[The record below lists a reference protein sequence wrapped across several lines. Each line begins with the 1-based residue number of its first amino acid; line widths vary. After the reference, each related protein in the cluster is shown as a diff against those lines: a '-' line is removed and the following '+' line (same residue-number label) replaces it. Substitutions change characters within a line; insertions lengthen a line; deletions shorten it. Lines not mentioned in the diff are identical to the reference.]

1 MTCLCHCFRMLR
13 TALQAKP
20 GEPLVPYVSR
30 VTKNDTRSGAILGQY
45 HFVSKARVVRIGSFV
60 LFLYKAPSPVPV
72 SSRRVGEGW
81 LRGPRRRAVQS
92 PVGSASSGRS
102 LKIALPLGLA
112 APRERQTRDRKSTRL
127 NSSHT

>member
-1 MTCLCHCFRMLR
+1 MTCLCHCFRMLL

-60 LFLYKAPSPVPV
+60 LFLYKAGSPGRVCPV
-72 SSRRVGEGW
+72 VLARAGVSGQDGEP
-81 LRGPRRRAVQS
+81 PR
-92 PVGSASSGRS
+92 
-102 LKIALPLGLA
+102 
-112 APRERQTRDRKSTRL
+112 AP
-127 NSSHT
+127 

>member
-45 HFVSKARVVRIGSFV
+45 HFVSKAGLFV
-60 LFLYKAPSPVPV
+60 LARLCSFCIRHLHRAPQDPATLARAGFAGQDGAPSRAPWEAHP
-72 SSRRVGEGW
+72 RGARLK
-81 LRGPRRRAVQS
+81 LRS
-92 PVGSASSGRS
+92 H
-102 LKIALPLGLA
+102 LA
-112 APRERQTRDRKSTRL
+112 
-127 NSSHT
+127 